1 MLNKKNY
8 RTDEELFRQI
18 KKNDAKSLKEL
29 YERYYD
35 KLCYFSFGYVKSV
48 DVSKDVVSDVF
59 LNIWIKKETLTIE
72 TNLKAYFYKA
82 TRNRALRLLS
92 KEKSNFE
99 NLKIVDSLNMFSD
112 DTAIGT
118 LEYEELESVI
128 ESILNKLP
136 PKRQVVFRLSRI
148 DKLSYKEIAEA
159 LSISVNTVQNHMIKA
174 MEYLA
179 DEFPNIKNFIVL
191 VLFFIAS

>member
-1 MLNKKNY
+1 MLSKKNY
-8 RTDEELFRQI
+8 RSDEELFRQI
-18 KKNDAKSLKEL
+18 KKNDAKSLKQL

-35 KLCYFSFGYVKSV
+35 KLCHFSYGYVKSI

-59 LNIWIKKETLTIE
+59 LNVWIKRETLTIE
-72 TNLKAYFYKA
+72 TNLKAYFYKS

-99 NLKIVDSLNMFSD
+99 SLKIVDSLNMFAD
-112 DTAIGT
+112 DTAIGS

-174 MEYLA
+174 IKYLA
-179 DEFPNIKNFIVL
+179 EEFPKIKNFIASI
-191 VLFFIAS
+191 LFFLFL